1 MEPQPSRARRPDRGR
16 LVAAVVD
23 RDPVAS
29 LVVLAYATS
38 PTQRADEPRELVER
52 QLSQLRPSMI
62 SRASAVGC
70 HPLRE
75 VPSLRRRG
83 SPVLLQRALSLA
95 AAVRA
100 WALIATAAG
109 ARLADHAESV
119 SLLAGAGCGPIADGA
134 HRQGHA
140 LDIKAV
146 DVATTPLQRHP
157 RGGSLSCTHGSRRAA
172 KGCSC
177 TRRRRRP

>member
-1 MEPQPSRARRPDRGR
+1 M
-16 LVAAVVD
+16 
-23 RDPVAS
+23 
-29 LVVLAYATS
+29 
-38 PTQRADEPRELVER
+38 
-52 QLSQLRPSMI
+52 
-62 SRASAVGC
+62 
-70 HPLRE
+70 
-75 VPSLRRRG
+75 
-83 SPVLLQRALSLA
+83 LQRALSLA

-146 DVATTPLQRHP
+146 DVAITPLQRHP
-157 RGGSLSCTHGSRRAA
+157 RGGSLACTHGCSDDRARRKCASR
-172 KGCSC
+172 G
-177 TRRRRRP
+177 RRMYC